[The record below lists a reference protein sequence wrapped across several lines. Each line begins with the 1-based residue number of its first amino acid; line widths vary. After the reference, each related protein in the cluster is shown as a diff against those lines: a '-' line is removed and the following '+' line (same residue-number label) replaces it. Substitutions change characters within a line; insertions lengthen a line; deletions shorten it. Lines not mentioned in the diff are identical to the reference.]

1 MKKLF
6 LFVFLTL
13 FSITMF
19 GCKKVIIN
27 ADYGYEF
34 HFSVE
39 EGEGELTAITPY
51 GYEPP
56 VWSCRRYS
64 YVCDLG
70 CGENSY
76 FVSLMG
82 GKRGSHEVIFTAIPK
97 EGYKVK
103 EWTFNGKVVKGNK
116 TNTYTATVTDKDKYK
131 GVITVKFEKIE

>member
-6 LFVFLTL
+6 LLFFLIL

-19 GCKKVIIN
+19 GCNKVIIN

-34 HFSVE
+34 HFSVA
-39 EGEGELTAITPY
+39 EGEGELIAKTTY
-51 GYEPP
+51 GEEFMDYMRCSDP
-56 VWSCRRYS
+56 

-76 FVSLMG
+76 CISRLG
-82 GKRGSHEVIFTAIPK
+82 GKKGGSQVVFTAIPK

-103 EWTFNGKVVKGNK
+103 EWTFNGKLVEGNK

>member
-6 LFVFLTL
+6 LLFVLIL

-19 GCKKVIIN
+19 GCNKVIIN

-34 HFSVE
+34 HFSVA

-51 GYEPP
+51 DYEPP
-56 VWSCRRYS
+56 VWSCSEHRGYD
-64 YVCDLG
+64 VG

-76 FVSLMG
+76 YLSLMG
-82 GKRGSHEVIFTAIPK
+82 GKRGSAQIIFTAIPK

-103 EWTFNGKVVKGNK
+103 EWTFNGKVVEGNK
-116 TNTYTATVTDKDKYK
+116 TNTYTATVTYKDKYK

>member
-6 LFVFLTL
+6 LLFFLIL

-19 GCKKVIIN
+19 GCKKVICEL
-27 ADYGYEF
+27 YGYDF
-34 HFSVE
+34 HFSVA
-39 EGEGELTAITPY
+39 EGEGELIAKTTY
-51 GYEPP
+51 GEEFIYKR
-56 VWSCRRYS
+56 CRRNS
-64 YVCDLG
+64 IVCDLG

-76 FVSLMG
+76 YVTCHG
-82 GKRGSHEVIFTAIPK
+82 AKTGDAQVVFTAIPK

-131 GVITVKFEKIE
+131 GVITVKFEKKE